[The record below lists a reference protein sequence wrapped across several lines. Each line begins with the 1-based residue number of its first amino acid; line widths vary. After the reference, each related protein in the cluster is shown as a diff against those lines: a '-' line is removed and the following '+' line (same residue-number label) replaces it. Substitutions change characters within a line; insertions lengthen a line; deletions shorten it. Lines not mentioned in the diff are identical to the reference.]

1 MASHIDD
8 PSGADGDKSSIEK
21 NEYSESTRPAPGRRH
36 SEVDKIDLADN
47 VTARYALHFSASDVI
62 HARTHCPPT
71 HRIKNPLL
79 GIPEDQLL
87 ADVEEFARE
96 KDLTDILP
104 LLQKGALVA
113 QNPTS
118 FETIKDITDEERD
131 CLRLEVIHKWRQPKS
146 LYFTIALC
154 SIGAAVQ

>member
-1 MASHIDD
+1 MLILN
-8 PSGADGDKSSIEK
+8 GQ
-21 NEYSESTRPAPGRRH
+21 T
-36 SEVDKIDLADN
+36 
-47 VTARYALHFSASDVI
+47 SASILTLMPLPSEYQLDI
-62 HARTHCPPT
+62 SIKQDYSRI

-118 FETIKDITDEERD
+118 FETIKGITNEERD
-131 CLRLEVIHKWRQPKS
+131 YLRLEVTHKWKQPKQ

>member
-1 MASHIDD
+1 MLILN
-8 PSGADGDKSSIEK
+8 GQ
-21 NEYSESTRPAPGRRH
+21 T
-36 SEVDKIDLADN
+36 
-47 VTARYALHFSASDVI
+47 SASILTLMPLPSEYQLDI
-62 HARTHCPPT
+62 PIKRDYSRI

-96 KDLTDILP
+96 KDLIDILP

-118 FETIKDITDEERD
+118 FETIKGITDEERD
-131 CLRLEVIHKWRQPKS
+131 YLRLEVTHKWKQPRS
-146 LYFTIALC
+146 LYFTIGLC

>member
-1 MASHIDD
+1 MLILNGQTSVSILTLMPL
-8 PSGADGDKSSIEK
+8 PSEYQLDISIRRD
-21 NEYSESTRPAPGRRH
+21 YSR
-36 SEVDKIDLADN
+36 I
-47 VTARYALHFSASDVI
+47 
-62 HARTHCPPT
+62 

>member
-1 MASHIDD
+1 MLILN
-8 PSGADGDKSSIEK
+8 GQ
-21 NEYSESTRPAPGRRH
+21 T
-36 SEVDKIDLADN
+36 
-47 VTARYALHFSASDVI
+47 SASILTLMPLPSEYRLDI
-62 HARTHCPPT
+62 SIKQDYSRI

-118 FETIKDITDEERD
+118 FETIKGITDEERD
-131 CLRLEVIHKWRQPKS
+131 YLRLEVTHKWKQPRS
-146 LYFTIALC
+146 LYFTIGLC

>member
-1 MASHIDD
+1 MLILN
-8 PSGADGDKSSIEK
+8 GQ
-21 NEYSESTRPAPGRRH
+21 T
-36 SEVDKIDLADN
+36 
-47 VTARYALHFSASDVI
+47 SASILTLMPLPSEYQLDI
-62 HARTHCPPT
+62 PIKRDYSRI

-118 FETIKDITDEERD
+118 FETIKDIVD
-131 CLRLEVIHKWRQPKS
+131 CVHQLLEVYLETLEVPDLTLL
-146 LYFTIALC
+146 LYT
-154 SIGAAVQ
+154 

>member
-1 MASHIDD
+1 MLILNGQTSVSILTLMPL
-8 PSGADGDKSSIEK
+8 PS
-21 NEYSESTRPAPGRRH
+21 EYQLDIPIKRDYSR
-36 SEVDKIDLADN
+36 I
-47 VTARYALHFSASDVI
+47 
-62 HARTHCPPT
+62 

-118 FETIKDITDEERD
+118 FETIKGITDEERD
-131 CLRLEVIHKWRQPKS
+131 YLRLEVTHKWKQPRS
-146 LYFTIALC
+146 LYFTIGLC

>member
-1 MASHIDD
+1 MLILNGQTSVSILTLMPL
-8 PSGADGDKSSIEK
+8 PSEYQLDISIRRD
-21 NEYSESTRPAPGRRH
+21 YSR
-36 SEVDKIDLADN
+36 I
-47 VTARYALHFSASDVI
+47 
-62 HARTHCPPT
+62 

-118 FETIKDITDEERD
+118 FETIKGITDEERD
-131 CLRLEVIHKWRQPKS
+131 YLRLEVTHKWKQPRS
-146 LYFTIALC
+146 LYFTIGLC

>member
-1 MASHIDD
+1 MLILN
-8 PSGADGDKSSIEK
+8 GQ
-21 NEYSESTRPAPGRRH
+21 T
-36 SEVDKIDLADN
+36 
-47 VTARYALHFSASDVI
+47 SASILTLMPLPSEYQLDI
-62 HARTHCPPT
+62 PIKRDYSRI

-118 FETIKDITDEERD
+118 FETIKGITDEERD
-131 CLRLEVIHKWRQPKS
+131 YLRLEVTHKWKQPRS
-146 LYFTIALC
+146 LYFTIGLC

>member
-1 MASHIDD
+1 MTL
-8 PSGADGDKSSIEK
+8 PSEYRLDISIK
-21 NEYSESTRPAPGRRH
+21 QDYSR
-36 SEVDKIDLADN
+36 I
-47 VTARYALHFSASDVI
+47 
-62 HARTHCPPT
+62 

-118 FETIKDITDEERD
+118 FETIKGITDEERD
-131 CLRLEVIHKWRQPKS
+131 YLRLEVTHKWKQPRS
-146 LYFTIALC
+146 LYFTIGLC

>member
-1 MASHIDD
+1 MLILNGQTSVSILTLMPL
-8 PSGADGDKSSIEK
+8 PS
-21 NEYSESTRPAPGRRH
+21 EYQLDIPIKRDYSC
-36 SEVDKIDLADN
+36 I
-47 VTARYALHFSASDVI
+47 
-62 HARTHCPPT
+62 

-118 FETIKDITDEERD
+118 FETIKGITDEERD
-131 CLRLEVIHKWRQPKS
+131 YLRLEVTHKWKQPRS
-146 LYFTIALC
+146 LYFTIGLC